1 MATFLFIT
9 DLYMYIYTHTYKGLY
24 TTYLYTD
31 TFLKCRSWAD
41 FRWVESNIRYNMRI
55 SYMIHAFK
63 RITLIEKRRMN
74 NSKSIQLKITWELLS
89 LSSFS
94 QLSDLYQINLELL
107 INQLST
113 AIRYTLCNLQ
123 VDREKLRI

>member
-1 MATFLFIT
+1 
-9 DLYMYIYTHTYKGLY
+9 
-24 TTYLYTD
+24 
-31 TFLKCRSWAD
+31 
-41 FRWVESNIRYNMRI
+41 MRI
-55 SYMIHAFK
+55 SYIVQAFK

-74 NSKSIQLKITWELLS
+74 NSKSIQSKITRELLS

-94 QLSDLYQINLELL
+94 QLSDLYQINFELL